1 MASISRV
8 LYTGVTNDLIRR
20 VEEHKMEVKE
30 GFTEQYKCSKLV
42 YYEYFGNIEDAI
54 YREKQIK
61 GWMRIKKIKLI
72 EQENSQWNDLYNQLI
87 GE

>member
-30 GFTEQYKCSKLV
+30 GFTERYKCSKLV
-42 YYEYFGNIEDAI
+42 YYEYFVNIEDAI
-54 YREKQIK
+54 RREKQIK
-61 GWMRIKKIKLI
+61 GLLRIKKIKLI
-72 EQENSQWNDLYNQLI
+72 EQDNPQWRDLYKDLL